1 MWGHLGSLVAPS
13 ACEGG
18 QVLDGLVRG
27 HAPAAV
33 VEVDQHVAVVP
44 DAQRLHVRDVAQAM
58 AARHALGQVA
68 ALLWLRHTDHIDG
81 GLIDGHNVR
90 RGEYVHVGRHDG
102 GCRDA
107 RGPVG
112 RARGRAPLA
121 LVHGEVVDVWHWM
134 LYNYVIEYYK
144 SLELPL

>member
-1 MWGHLGSLVAPS
+1 
-13 ACEGG
+13 
-18 QVLDGLVRG
+18 
-27 HAPAAV
+27 
-33 VEVDQHVAVVP
+33 
-44 DAQRLHVRDVAQAM
+44 M
-58 AARHALGQVA
+58 AAMSVEANVLTLGV
-68 ALLWLRHTDHIDG
+68 
-81 GLIDGHNVR
+81 
-90 RGEYVHVGRHDG
+90 RHDG

-134 LYNYVIEYYK
+134 LYNYVIKYYK